1 MELTPELLEEQEF
14 PVVLRG
20 YDTDAVDDFLERVG
34 AGVRV
39 LLERLDQAGARLR
52 DLEAEAASGTQAA
65 AAPGPESEVERVS
78 RALVLAQQAADQTVA
93 EAEVEASRIITEA
106 QTDADARR
114 QKADA
119 DVEERARTAEAE
131 VQARADALK
140 AVRDRELAELAARE
154 NATRAEL
161 HRVEEV
167 LGRQR
172 NQLAAVAASAQELLD
187 KVAAPQG
194 GEQPA
199 STPAATAAPADEVP
213 AVDEQPADEA
223 PADEMPADE
232 VADVDEQPAEAM
244 AVPDEPP
251 PTPAEIDG
259 PPTEAIPVIAEEATP
274 EPESGVPAN
283 SDTAVASPSPS
294 NGDSFWRTS
303 SEPEAAFPA
312 PTSEIFDQDEELPAA
327 APRLRAVAPPEDDP
341 FLAALRGDDQAA
353 AMLHDQPVH
362 GDEPTSSLIRRF
374 RRS

>member
-52 DLEAEAASGTQAA
+52 DVEAEAASGARAA
-65 AAPGPESEVERVS
+65 GAAPDPQTEVERVS
-78 RALVLAQQAADQTVA
+78 RALVLAQQAADQALSEAEAEAGRIVA
-93 EAEVEASRIITEA
+93 EAQA
-106 QTDADARR
+106 DADARR
-114 QKADA
+114 RKADA
-119 DVEERARTAEAE
+119 DVEERARTAESE

-140 AVRDRELAELAARE
+140 AVRDRELAELATRE

-172 NQLAAVAASAQELLD
+172 NQLAAVAASAQELLE

-194 GEQPA
+194 GEEPAAPA
-199 STPAATAAPADEVP
+199 SMTPAADDSAAEV
-213 AVDEQPADEA
+213 DDG
-223 PADEMPADE
+223 
-232 VADVDEQPAEAM
+232 PAEAAE
-244 AVPDEPP
+244 AVEAVDAAEEPP
-251 PTPAEIDG
+251 PMAAESDG
-259 PPTEAIPVIAEEATP
+259 PPTEAIPVIADDPGPA
-274 EPESGVPAN
+274 PESAMPGEGEGGGGEDVAQAPA
-283 SDTAVASPSPS
+283 PPS
-294 NGDSFWRTS
+294 NGDSFWRAA
-303 SEPEAAFPA
+303 SEPEAFPA
-312 PTSEIFDQDEELPAA
+312 PASEIFDQDEDMPAA
-327 APRLRAVAPPEDDP
+327 APRLRAVAPPDDDP

-353 AMLHDQPVH
+353 AMLHDQPLH
-362 GDEPTSSLIRRF
+362 GDEPTSGLIRRF

>member
-52 DLEAEAASGTQAA
+52 DLEAEVATSTREAPAA
-65 AAPGPESEVERVS
+65 ADPQTEVERVS
-78 RALVLAQQAADQTVA
+78 RALVLAQQAADQALA
-93 EAEVEASRIITEA
+93 EAEAEAGRIVAEA

-119 DVEERARTAEAE
+119 DVEERARTAESE

-140 AVRDRELAELAARE
+140 AVRDRELADLAARE
-154 NATRAEL
+154 NVTRAEL

-172 NQLAAVAASAQELLD
+172 SQLAAVAASAQELLD
-187 KVAAPQG
+187 KVAAPHG
-194 GEQPA
+194 GDEPSRA
-199 STPAATAAPADEVP
+199 PTTDDAPAAPAAFEDAATDRSEPEGDDSPVGVSEATD
-213 AVDEQPADEA
+213 AVDERP
-223 PADEMPADE
+223 PMP
-232 VADVDEQPAEAM
+232 
-244 AVPDEPP
+244 PDS
-251 PTPAEIDG
+251 DG
-259 PPTEAIPVIAEEATP
+259 PPTEAIPVIADEPAPDHDSGMPPEAEHVA
-274 EPESGVPAN
+274 EPAPA
-283 SDTAVASPSPS
+283 PS
-294 NGDSFWRTS
+294 NGDSFWRASDDSTPAFAGS
-303 SEPEAAFPA
+303 AA
-312 PTSEIFDQDEELPAA
+312 EIFDQDEGIPAA
-327 APRLRAVAPPEDDP
+327 APRLRAVAPPDDDP

-353 AMLHDQPVH
+353 AMLHDQPPH
-362 GDEPTSSLIRRF
+362 GDEPASGLIRRF